1 MRVQIQI
8 GELDVE
14 GKSELDSRNKINRV
28 DCDFFRPVS
37 PRLAPPRLVFVFLV
51 LLGFPIVIP
60 SFQACNNRPILA
72 FKRAAFTETRNLF
85 SYRMMTL
92 GGDF

>member
-1 MRVQIQI
+1 MQIQI

-37 PRLAPPRLVFVFLV
+37 PRLASPRLVFVFLV
-51 LLGFPIVIP
+51 LLGFPIVTR
-60 SFQACNNRPILA
+60 FKLA
-72 FKRAAFTETRNLF
+72 TTVLSSRLNALLSRKPEIYSRIE
-85 SYRMMTL
+85 
-92 GGDF
+92 